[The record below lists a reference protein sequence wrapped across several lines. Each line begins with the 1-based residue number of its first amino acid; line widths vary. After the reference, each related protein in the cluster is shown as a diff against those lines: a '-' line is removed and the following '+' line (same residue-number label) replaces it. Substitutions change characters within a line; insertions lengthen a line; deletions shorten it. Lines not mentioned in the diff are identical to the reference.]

1 MQFLRSHATEGA
13 RRATDGR
20 RRPPVT
26 WAVVVLAALLAV
38 TACGED
44 TPDDSAAPALPTPV
58 LSVEEVEA
66 LEGRVID
73 MGMWQLAAWPNVE
86 LFTADFADDVT
97 FADPTSADYR
107 TGRDRIVRMWE
118 AWAGATDYEVE
129 VTGRFF
135 SADGAAFESDWPGL
149 SQPPP
154 GAEPSLTEVPPPEVP
169 SGLEVRRFEEDEVT
183 TDRLWYTADLLHGN
197 AIGCFAEDGCPAM
210 QATIDD
216 YLAAWSARDG
226 AGIEPLYHE
235 DAEFTDSVLG
245 LTASGDATIAGLA
258 DQRFGPAGEATI
270 EVLDRYAWTHTYL
283 RPSEGAPELGQL
295 IGIAIHYE
303 ASVEGV
309 SETQE
314 AVTTLQ
320 LCTWEEDRCEP
331 DPDGLIH
338 REDVYHRTGS
348 LEWWKVSQR
357 LGDATEGS

>member
-1 MQFLRSHATEGA
+1 MQFLRSHTTGGA
-13 RRATDGR
+13 RRGTDR
-20 RRPPVT
+20 KRRPLVT
-26 WAVVVLAALLAV
+26 WAVAVLAALLAV
-38 TACGED
+38 TACEEE
-44 TPDDSAAPALPTPV
+44 TPDSGAAPALPTPV

-66 LEGRVID
+66 LEGHAIE
-73 MGMWQLAAWPNVE
+73 MGSSQLAAWPDVE
-86 LFTADFADDVT
+86 RFTTDFADDVT
-97 FADPTSADYR
+97 FADPTAADYR

-118 AWAGATDYEVE
+118 SWARATDYEVE

-149 SQPPP
+149 SEPPP

-169 SGLEVRRFEEDEVT
+169 SGLEVRRFEDDEVAS
-183 TDRLWYTADLLHGN
+183 DRLWYAADLLHGF
-197 AIGCFAEDGCPAM
+197 AIGCFAEDGCPTM

-226 AGIEPLYHE
+226 GQVAGLYHE
-235 DAEFTDSVLG
+235 EAEFTDSVLG
-245 LTASGDATIAGLA
+245 LSASSDETIADLA
-258 DQRFGPAGEATI
+258 DQRFGPTGEVTI

-283 RPSEGAPELGQL
+283 RPTEGAPELGQL
-295 IGIAIHYE
+295 IGIALHYE
-303 ASVEGV
+303 ASVDGV

-320 LCTWEEDRCEP
+320 LCRWDDDGCAP
-331 DPDGLIH
+331 DPDGLIR

-348 LEWWKVSQR
+348 LDWWKVSQR

>member
-1 MQFLRSHATEGA
+1 MQFLRSHATGGA

-20 RRPPVT
+20 RRPLVT
-26 WAVVVLAALLAV
+26 WAVAVLAALLAV

-66 LEGRVID
+66 LEGHSME
-73 MGMWQLAAWPNVE
+73 MGLSQLAAWPDVE
-86 LFTADFADDVT
+86 RFTTDFADDVT
-97 FADPTSADYR
+97 FADLTFGDVRS
-107 TGRDRIVRMWE
+107 GREDIVRMLE
-118 AWAGATDYEVE
+118 GWASLTDYEVE
-129 VTGRFF
+129 VTGVYF

-149 SQPPP
+149 SDPP
-154 GAEPSLTEVPPPEVP
+154 GAEPSLTEVPPPEVL
-169 SGLEVRRFEEDEVT
+169 SGLEAYRLGDGEVLEYKIWQAT
-183 TDRLWYTADLLHGN
+183 DLLHGY
-197 AIGCFAEDGCPAM
+197 AIGCFAEDGDAAM

-226 AGIEPLYHE
+226 GQVASLYTD

-245 LTASGDATIAGLA
+245 LSASGGERIAGLA
-258 DQRFGPAGEATI
+258 DQRFGPAGEVTI
-270 EVLDRYAWTHTYL
+270 EVLDRYAWTDTYM
-283 RPSEGAPELGQL
+283 RPTEGAPELGQL
-295 IGIAIHYE
+295 IGIALHYE

-320 LCTWEEDRCEP
+320 LCTWEGDRCEP
-331 DPDGLIH
+331 DPDGLIR

-348 LEWWKVSQR
+348 LDWWKASQR
-357 LGDATEGS
+357 LGDATDGN